1 MKKKTF
7 YDTYIQDLK
16 DKLYKDLFT
25 TSLPKIKKHD
35 IKDDSERIYDAIQY
49 YKNHY
54 EEKPKKYKINQKSTI
69 QYLAKTKEDKI
80 VSITTGTFSLQYKP
94 TIVNFYEVISNYH
107 GKKFITYRFGTPLH
121 YFHDVQDII
130 THFKQFQSTKKKFIS
145 ISLITPCNTPFC
157 KAVHSTFKHI
167 KNFAK
172 PIHSA
177 YDSTLENKI
186 IDIELKA
193 NNHKFLGITYY
204 TILFPLT
211 QQHYKGVGYRL
222 ISDTGI
228 YKFNK
233 KKYKQMIK
241 DKKVAK
247 LYDFIHLDETSD
259 GETGFKS
266 IVQMTSYYYLH
277 LRQKYALGYHC
288 RSGKDRT
295 SVFDAIV
302 QSTFYYLSSLKHF
315 SKIDDIN
322 DTFYKII
329 REYSKKFLMYGLII
343 AFYSTGVVGLK
354 LKTVPIAKYI
364 FEDNIQLFDRFVGDS
379 KYAKT

>member
-1 MKKKTF
+1 MKAT
-7 YDTYIQDLK
+7 YYENYIQKLK
-16 DKLYKDLFT
+16 DKLYKDLFI
-25 TSLPKIKKHD
+25 TSLSKIKKINMKDHPQTIHD
-35 IKDDSERIYDAIQY
+35 ATQY
-49 YKNHY
+49 YQEHY
-54 EEKPKKYKINQKSTI
+54 QDKPKKYKINRRSTI
-69 QYLAKTKEDKI
+69 QYEAKNNEDKT
-80 VSITTGTFSLQYKP
+80 VSIAKGTFYLQYKP
-94 TIVNFYEVISNYH
+94 SIVNFYEVISNYN
-107 GKKFITYRFGTPLH
+107 GKKFETYRFGTPLH

-157 KAVHSTFKHI
+157 KTVHSTFKHI
-167 KNFAK
+167 KHFAK
-172 PIHSA
+172 PLHSA

-193 NNHKFLGITYY
+193 NNHKFFSITYY

-211 QQHYKGVGYRL
+211 QQHYKGVGHRL

-228 YKFNK
+228 YKFK
-233 KKYKQMIK
+233 KSKYKQMIK

-266 IVQMTSYYYLH
+266 IVQMTCYYYLH

-302 QSTFYYLSSLKHF
+302 QSTFYYISSLKHF
-315 SKIDDIN
+315 TKMDDIN
-322 DTFYKII
+322 ESFYEMIG
-329 REYSKKFLMYGLII
+329 EYSKKFLMYGLII
-343 AFYSTGVVGLK
+343 AFYSTGIVGLK

-364 FEDNIQLFDRFVGDS
+364 FRDDIHLFDRFVGDS